1 MKKQGCRSGNFFILC
16 TFVLFVEVAY
26 AERSANP
33 VSLLKDPGFTQGFEI
48 LAPKQGQKVVLGTF
62 GGTTPQWETAQ
73 WASHFSL
80 HQPKER
86 KVVMGGFWVFDG
98 AKTFGLKG
106 GVLQMGVNAGK
117 EFING
122 PRKKGQAWPHLL
134 VEQGFA
140 NVAPRLDEMASVQ
153 FSVEARL
160 LQDKRPKPEGYTPS
174 LHAAQ
179 FLIYFV
185 VQNRNKASKGFGD
198 FLWLGVPIY
207 DDRHEVT
214 GHVIEGDVGHNKI
227 IYMPGRDVYTAE
239 STEIGKWIRFE
250 ADMLVLAKEA
260 LEESWQREF
269 LTDSKDFHD
278 YAIKAM
284 NMGWEVPGMN
294 DVLMEVQGL
303 KVEARVAP
311 AG

>member
-1 MKKQGCRSGNFFILC
+1 MRH
-16 TFVLFVEVAY
+16 FVLISILIMFVCTAHSE
-26 AERSANP
+26 EESKSF
-33 VSLLKDPGFTQGFEI
+33 SLIKDPDFSQGFKI
-48 LAPKQGQKVVLGTF
+48 LAPKQGQKVVLGTI

-73 WASHFSL
+73 WASHYSL

-86 KVVMGGFWVFDG
+86 KTVKGGFWAFDG
-98 AKTFGLKG
+98 AKTFGLNE
-106 GVLQMGVNAGK
+106 GVLQMGVDAGK
-117 EFING
+117 EFLDG

-140 NVAPRLDEMASVQ
+140 DIAPRLDEMASVQ

-207 DDRHEVT
+207 DDRREVT

-239 STEIGKWIRFE
+239 STEMGKWIRFE
-250 ADMLVLAKEA
+250 ADMLVLAKKA
-260 LEESWQREF
+260 LEESWRREF

-294 DVLMEVQGL
+294 DVLMEVRGL
-303 KVEARVAP
+303 TVEALEAGEAP